1 MLNPKQ
7 IFGAKKCLQKKWISL
22 FANNTTQSCGTL
34 KKTNRKKE
42 EAQQQKVIPD
52 SNKSDGRDESDDY
65 DDDDNDDD
73 DITVNITTK
82 FVAICLF

>member
-22 FANNTTQSCGTL
+22 FPNNTTQSCGTQ
-34 KKTNRKKE
+34 KKE

>member
-1 MLNPKQ
+1 MGQKNAFRKSEFHCLPIILLNHVGLYRKQ
-7 IFGAKKCLQKKWISL
+7 
-22 FANNTTQSCGTL
+22 TE
-34 KKTNRKKE
+34 KKE
-42 EAQQQKVIPD
+42 ETQQQKVIPD

-82 FVAICLF
+82 FVAIYLF